1 MAEKTGEKPV
11 KKISVKT
18 DVKATTATKKAT
30 VEEEKVVKKRTPRK
44 EYDYDEGLSFGV
56 YDLAD
61 AVRERIG
68 EDVMTKSL
76 AHTFARE
83 LFNTIDDITGCSSD
97 VKIVGF
103 GKFFTKLTTPRPVR
117 NPANGEPLLDENGKP
132 KMSAPKWALKFSPSF
147 SFEASEE
154 DIANRDAVEEADENE
169 DSEEEEAESEDETEE
184 AGKTA

>member
-18 DVKATTATKKAT
+18 DVKATTATKKAADG
-30 VEEEKVVKKRTPRK
+30 EEKVVKKRTPRK

-61 AVRERIG
+61 EIRERIG

-76 AHTFARE
+76 AHTFTRE
-83 LFNTIDDITGCSSD
+83 LFNTIDDITGCGSD

-117 NPANGEPLLDENGKP
+117 NPSNGEPLLDENGKP

-154 DIANRDAVEEADENE
+154 DVANRDAEEDEPE
-169 DSEEEEAESEDETEE
+169 DSDEAESEEETEE
-184 AGKTA
+184 ADNTA